1 MGGLIVII
9 PVLLALVLIVGLFV
23 HAVRADP
30 SGEGHRW
37 LVFVPVLIAAIWII
51 ENLITD

>member
-1 MGGLIVII
+1 MGLLVII
-9 PVLLALVLIVGLFV
+9 PVLLAAVLVVGLFV

-37 LVFVPVLIAAIWII
+37 FVFLLFLVPVAWLIVQIVMG
-51 ENLITD
+51 